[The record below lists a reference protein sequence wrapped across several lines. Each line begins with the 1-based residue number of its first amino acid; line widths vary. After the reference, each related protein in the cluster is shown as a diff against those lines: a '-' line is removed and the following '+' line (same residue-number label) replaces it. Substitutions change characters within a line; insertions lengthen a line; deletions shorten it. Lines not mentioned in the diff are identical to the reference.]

1 MGFPY
6 HQSHLF
12 EQSTPTREREQRE
25 NAEKRTER
33 KLQVSAC
40 GSARHW
46 GNPPLQRQGWEGL
59 WAMESWQG
67 GQTLTHARRGEAT
80 YTGVGGQGDNREWW
94 GLWSTPLQK
103 ARLQP
108 SPPRSC
114 SNKAQATRSSDFS
127 RNVKIKLLHE
137 ISPICLGWLS
147 I

>member
-25 NAEKRTER
+25 DTEKRREKAAGVCTW
-33 KLQVSAC
+33 VS
-40 GSARHW
+40 
-46 GNPPLQRQGWEGL
+46 PPLGKSTPSAPGPGGPLGRGVV
-59 WAMESWQG
+59 AG
-67 GQTLTHARRGEAT
+67 GQTLIQAHRGEAT
-80 YTGVGGQGDNREWW
+80 YTGVSGQGDDREWW
-94 GLWSTPLQK
+94 GLWSTPPRQ

-108 SPPRSC
+108 SLPRSC

-147 I
+147 V

>member
-25 NAEKRTER
+25 NTEKRTER
-33 KLQVSAC
+33 KLQVSAR

-46 GNPPLQRQGWEGL
+46 GNPPLQHQGWEGL
-59 WAMESWQG
+59 WTMESWQG
-67 GQTLTHARRGEAT
+67 GQILTHARRGEAT

-94 GLWSTPLQK
+94 GLWSTPLRK
-103 ARLQP
+103 AQLQP